1 MSPAPDAAPPTEAEA
16 AQLVERLTEA
26 IVRLE
31 GLLQEE
37 TRLVRAAR
45 LGEAAAIAE
54 RKTAAA
60 TLYERELAALRAAA
74 GVILRAMP
82 ERAGALRQRLAG
94 LNDTLAV
101 NLAVLGTAKAVTE
114 DMMRSVAAEVGRRSR
129 PALYGAGGR
138 TAGYGTAPTPLR
150 LSRRS

>member
-1 MSPAPDAAPPTEAEA
+1 MIPAETAPPTEAEA
-16 AQLVERLTEA
+16 AALVDRLTEA

-37 TRLVRAAR
+37 TTLVRAAR
-45 LGEAAAIAE
+45 IGEAAKIAE
-54 RKTAAA
+54 HKTMAA

-82 ERAGALRQRLAG
+82 ERAGDLRKRLAG

-101 NLAVLGTAKAVTE
+101 NLAVVGTAKAVTE

-129 PALYGAGGR
+129 PALYGAHGQV
-138 TAGYGTAPTPLR
+138 AGYGGAAPAPVR

>member
-1 MSPAPDAAPPTEAEA
+1 MNPAVTALPTEAEA
-16 AQLVERLTEA
+16 AAVVDRLSEA

-37 TRLVRAAR
+37 TRLVRAAKI
-45 LGEAAAIAE
+45 GEAAKIADG
-54 RKTAAA
+54 KAQAA
-60 TLYERELAALRAAA
+60 TLYERELAALRATA
-74 GVILRAMP
+74 GVILRVMP
-82 ERAGALRQRLAG
+82 ERAGELKRRLAG

-101 NLAVLGTAKAVTE
+101 NLAVIGTAKAVTE

-129 PALYGAGGR
+129 PAVYGAQGQLAAY
-138 TAGYGTAPTPLR
+138 AGAPAPVR

>member
-1 MSPAPDAAPPTEAEA
+1 MSPAADAAPPTEAEA
-16 AQLVERLTEA
+16 AALVDRLTEA

-54 RKTAAA
+54 PKTQAA
-60 TLYERELAALRAAA
+60 TLYERELVALRAAA

-82 ERAGALRQRLAG
+82 ERAGTLRQRLAG

-101 NLAVLGTAKAVTE
+101 NLAVIGTAKAVTE
-114 DMMRSVAAEVGRRSR
+114 DMMRSVATEVGRRNR

-138 TAGYGTAPTPLR
+138 TAAIGTVLAPLR

>member
-1 MSPAPDAAPPTEAEA
+1 MIPAAAQPTEAEA
-16 AQLVERLTEA
+16 AALVERLTEA

-37 TRLVRAAR
+37 TTLVRAAR

-60 TLYERELAALRAAA
+60 TLYERELTALRAAA
-74 GVILRAMP
+74 GVIMRAMP
-82 ERAGALRQRLAG
+82 ERAGALKQRLAG
-94 LNDTLAV
+94 LNDTLAI
-101 NLAVLGTAKAVTE
+101 NLAVIGTAKAVTE

-129 PALYGAGGR
+129 PSLYGAQGR
-138 TAGYGTAPTPLR
+138 AAGYGAAAAPLR